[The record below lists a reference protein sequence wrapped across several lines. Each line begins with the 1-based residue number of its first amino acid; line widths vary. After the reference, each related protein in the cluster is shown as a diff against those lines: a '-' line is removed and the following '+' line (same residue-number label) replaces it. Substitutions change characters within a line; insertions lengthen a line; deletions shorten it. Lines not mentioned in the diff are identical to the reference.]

1 MECHDGSTEKNFKF
15 PEEKFVTGQNVKFAG
30 LDLAAYSTEKVTIKP
45 DRKRVEVLCQ
55 LKKPESEKEVQS
67 LLGLISTFN
76 KWVPDL
82 SLKDKP
88 KYSIG
93 AI

>member
-1 MECHDGSTEKNFKF
+1 MEAVRKNFKF
-15 PEEKFVTGQNVKFAG
+15 SEEKSVTSLNVKFAG
-30 LDLAAYSTEKVTIKP
+30 HDLAVYSTGQVSIKP
-45 DRKRVEVLCQ
+45 DRKKGEALCQ
-55 LKKPESEKEVQS
+55 LKKPESKKEVQS

-93 AI
+93 TI